1 LSVGAHNITAVYS
14 GDTNFASSTG
24 SLPTQTVN
32 QASSSTAVTSNDNPS
47 VFGQSVTFT
56 ATVIP
61 GTATGTVQFK
71 DGGNNLG
78 FPVTLSGGSAIFT
91 TPSLSVGVHSIT
103 AVYSGDTNFTGGTGS
118 LPTQT
123 VNQAS
128 TSTTVTSNN
137 NPSVFGQS
145 VIFTATVSAVTPGS
159 GTPTGTVQFKDGASN
174 LGTGTLDVTGHAT
187 LTTSSLSVGAH
198 SITAQYSGDGS
209 FTSSIS
215 PGLTQ
220 NVIVV
225 ADIAVTLTHH
235 PLVSAIGGR
244 LVFEATVTNNGPS
257 SANVSFTEQFTGKLV
272 IATATATTGSCTIG
286 VQVAC
291 PLGTMGNGNSV
302 TVTVTV
308 VPLPLTR
315 TIQATATATPD
326 IADPTLS
333 NNTATAA
340 AVIKFKPFIN

>member
-1 LSVGAHNITAVYS
+1 VALSS
-14 GDTNFASSTG
+14 
-24 SLPTQTVN
+24 
-32 QASSSTAVTSNDNPS
+32 
-47 VFGQSVTFT
+47 
-56 ATVIP
+56 
-61 GTATGTVQFK
+61 
-71 DGGNNLG
+71 
-78 FPVTLSGGSAIFT
+78 GSAIFT
-91 TPSLSVGVHSIT
+91 TPSLSVGAHSIT
-103 AVYSGDTNFTGGTGS
+103 AVYSGDTNFTGSTGS
-118 LPTQT
+118 LPTQI

-145 VIFTATVSAVTPGS
+145 VTLTATVSVIASGLGS
-159 GTPTGTVQFKDGASN
+159 PTGTVQFKDGASS
-174 LGTGTLDVTGHAT
+174 LGTGTLDVTAHAT
-187 LTTSSLSVGAH
+187 FTTSSLSVGAH

-215 PGLTQ
+215 PGLMQ

-235 PLVSAIGGR
+235 PVVSAIGGR

-272 IATATATTGSCTIG
+272 IATATATTGSCTITG

-340 AVIKFKPFIN
+340 AVIRFKPFVN